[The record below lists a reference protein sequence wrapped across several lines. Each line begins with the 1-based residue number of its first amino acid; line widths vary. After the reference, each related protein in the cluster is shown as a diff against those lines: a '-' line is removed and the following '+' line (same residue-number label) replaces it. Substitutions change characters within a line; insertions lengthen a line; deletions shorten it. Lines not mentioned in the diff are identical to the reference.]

1 MVEVGRMV
9 ASPAWACHCG
19 CMYVLLGRGRVEGVV
34 GHWEELTADPRL
46 GLQAKLACV
55 LGSAAGTLSSAAA
68 AAGGGEEEPPGSG
81 DKGLQV
87 VPNGNMAAEFVPD
100 QY

>member
-1 MVEVGRMV
+1 MV

-55 LGSAAGTLSSAAA
+55 LGSAAGRLSSAAA
-68 AAGGGEEEPPGSG
+68 AAGGGRG
-81 DKGLQV
+81 
-87 VPNGNMAAEFVPD
+87 AAW
-100 QY
+100 QRGQGTIGRSKR